1 MKKLSRACDRAVTEA
16 VLCSKR
22 QRKTNGRRFE
32 KTEGKNMNI
41 NKLREIL
48 VWLFTPVTDEF
59 TYRMHT
65 GFELLY

>member
-1 MKKLSRACDRAVTEA
+1 MTV
-16 VLCSKR
+16 
-22 QRKTNGRRFE
+22 
-32 KTEGKNMNI
+32 

-65 GFELLY
+65 RFDLLY

>member
-1 MKKLSRACDRAVTEA
+1 MKKLSRACDRAVTDA

-22 QRKTNGRRFE
+22 QRKTNGRYLIQ
-32 KTEGKNMNI
+32 TEEKNMNI

-59 TYRMHT
+59 SYRMHT
-65 GFELLY
+65 GFDLLY

>member
-1 MKKLSRACDRAVTEA
+1 MKKLSRACDRAVTDA

-22 QRKTNGRRFE
+22 QKEIERTISHTNGGE
-32 KTEGKNMNI
+32 NMNI

-59 TYRMHT
+59 SYRMHT
-65 GFELLY
+65 GFDLLY

>member
-1 MKKLSRACDRAVTEA
+1 MKKLSRACDRAVTDA

-22 QRKTNGRRFE
+22 QKEIERTMIRKDGGNT
-32 KTEGKNMNI
+32 MNI

-65 GFELLY
+65 GFDLLY

>member
-1 MKKLSRACDRAVTEA
+1 MLKA
-16 VLCSKR
+16 SKENER
-22 QRKTNGRRFE
+22 MTSQKDG
-32 KTEGKNMNI
+32 GKNMNI

-65 GFELLY
+65 GFDLLY

>member
-1 MKKLSRACDRAVTEA
+1 MLKALKENERTMI
-16 VLCSKR
+16 
-22 QRKTNGRRFE
+22 RKDGGNT
-32 KTEGKNMNI
+32 MNI

-65 GFELLY
+65 GFDLLY